1 MKNFRFQDI
10 LFALCINITLSIKL
24 QSSKKDFKFW
34 NSNRILADEPKGFPE
49 DAIKC
54 PYVGDWSYYYRSKG
68 MQTSTDDVMVAFVAC
83 FPQLSEMVS
92 PFSSLI
98 WSEMKLAELKVVHYV
113 DLGCGVGSTLLLV
126 SNTLKPLLSL
136 GVEAQEQSACLLRR
150 TLSELPD
157 GAPNIDIIHKDL
169 RDILKTVFLS
179 NVNRENSNMNI
190 VKEESSGFIGFNN
203 AESNYELHGNCNLI
217 TANPPYA
224 ALQSGKHT
232 SGCIIIL

>member
-1 MKNFRFQDI
+1 
-10 LFALCINITLSIKL
+10 
-24 QSSKKDFKFW
+24 
-34 NSNRILADEPKGFPE
+34 
-49 DAIKC
+49 
-54 PYVGDWSYYYRSKG
+54 
-68 MQTSTDDVMVAFVAC
+68 VAC

-98 WSEMKLAELKVVHYV
+98 WSEMKVAELKVDHYV

-126 SNTLKPLLSL
+126 SNTLRPQLSL

-169 RDILKTVFLS
+169 RDILKTDLLN
-179 NVNRENSNMNI
+179 NVIRENSNING
-190 VKEESSGFIGFNN
+190 VKEELSGLIDSNN
-203 AESNYELHGNCNLI
+203 VGSNYELSGNCNLI

-224 ALQSGKHT
+224 ALQSGKYISCCT
-232 SGCIIIL
+232 IV